1 MAEEL
6 FQQNN
11 INQEEWRHAV
21 LCSLQHGR
29 SKGTL
34 VCHAGL
40 KGNEGK
46 SFLLA
51 PLMVVFG
58 ADSVFT
64 LTSKTGF
71 PLMGLEACRLAL
83 LDDWRFNED
92 LIGYPLQLL
101 WFEGKPIVIA
111 RPQNQHSGHLRYR
124 NLDPIFI
131 TTLETDITKLRG
143 KKLES
148 GDVEMMLRRL
158 KIFRFHTELTSPV
171 KVQECGCCFAKLLLG
186 APVAAQPKPRGPAG
200 YSTHHTPPNLARQE
214 DVQRPA
220 NNLRLPIA
228 RQEHVQAR
236 EHSALPVLAGE
247 AQRSKRQAE
256 AWGVTE
262 VLDYLD
268 SLGLGHV
275 KEKFLHDAVD
285 GQFLS
290 TLSEIDLVAELGL
303 TRLQARKVLS
313 RLP

>member
-1 MAEEL
+1 MCL
-6 FQQNN
+6 LS
-11 INQEEWRHAV
+11 R
-21 LCSLQHGR
+21 C
-29 SKGTL
+29 TL
-34 VCHAGL
+34 
-40 KGNEGK
+40 
-46 SFLLA
+46 
-51 PLMVVFG
+51 
-58 ADSVFT
+58 
-64 LTSKTGF
+64 
-71 PLMGLEACRLAL
+71 
-83 LDDWRFNED
+83 
-92 LIGYPLQLL
+92 
-101 WFEGKPIVIA
+101 
-111 RPQNQHSGHLRYR
+111 
-124 NLDPIFI
+124 
-131 TTLETDITKLRG
+131 
-143 KKLES
+143 
-148 GDVEMMLRRL
+148 
-158 KIFRFHTELTSPV
+158 
-171 KVQECGCCFAKLLLG
+171 CCFAKLLLG